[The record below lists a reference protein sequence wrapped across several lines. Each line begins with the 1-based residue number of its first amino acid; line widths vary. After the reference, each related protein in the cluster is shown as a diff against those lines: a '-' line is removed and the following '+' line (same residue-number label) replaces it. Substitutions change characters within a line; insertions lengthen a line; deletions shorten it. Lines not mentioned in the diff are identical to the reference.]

1 MKKKMN
7 KVISFLIIF
16 GIILYNFNVLP
27 YVYADTN
34 VMEYEDFK
42 YTLSGDEIEIVSYTG
57 SDSDVV
63 IPSQIDGK
71 DVAIIGADAF
81 SKNTDIENVT
91 FPNTLRTI
99 KRSAFYNCK
108 NLTSINVPKSL
119 TSCYDQFGNLA
130 DSTSG
135 TVFLGC
141 EKLDNITFEE
151 GITEIP
157 AHIFVGCTGLKD
169 ITIPD
174 TVTAIGDKAF
184 TGTALTEVIIPD
196 SVVKIGLGSFSNCK
210 SLSEIKLSKSLE
222 MIDRNAFFGCESLT
236 SIEIPK
242 SLKRCNEQFDN
253 LPAETSGA
261 IFTGCNNLKNVTFE
275 EGITAIPGH
284 LLVGCAGV
292 TEITI
297 PDTVTEIGAKAFTG
311 TSLTEVIMPDS
322 VVKIGLGSFSNCK
335 SLSEVKLSKS
345 LELIDRNAFYGCESL
360 TSIEIPKSLK
370 RCNEQFD
377 NLPSETA
384 GAIFANCNKLT
395 DISFEEGITEIPGHL
410 FVGCSSIRDVT
421 IPDTVKI
428 IGDKAFAGTG
438 LQTVVIPDGVTDL
451 NFACFANC
459 EYLNCVV
466 LSESLNTIGKSA
478 FKACSELDHI
488 NLSDN
493 ISYIANDSFSGCDNI
508 QISTNYWS
516 DTVVYCIDN
525 DFDFLPSAS
534 LTTKDIPLVDRQ
546 ESSYT
551 YDIKT
556 STANNAIL
564 MSIDYKCDA
573 SVSGRLEDEK
583 IVVFIPKSTEI
594 IEDSIKL
601 NEKCINDYVY
611 DEKSRRLIIPFENDE
626 CKISFSAT
634 ITSNDKIK
642 SYAYISG
649 RVDGVDSQET
659 IGAINDNNDGISLN
673 CPDAVNKS
681 SIDISGVAGSSKDVS
696 VYLDGVEQT
705 TVTSKK
711 NGSYSCT
718 VNLSDP
724 IEYKAYDITVASTDG
739 NGNEIK
745 ATQIVYYNSSIPSVN
760 SLVLQFKDH
769 SNKEREVVLSDNSD
783 VKPVVYYDPSKEYT
797 FVADIEN
804 SENIETV
811 YITSTR
817 NNVKKRIEAVPDGN
831 TGRYVATGFF
841 DETNKSYVPGDI
853 GVEFVQKRVE
863 IEASEDFDFSALL
876 DANSEFID
884 SAEVNYEVNT
894 ENEVEASIDWQK
906 LYKDYGSGTVK
917 AKLKT
922 IDAKSGTSISDYY
935 DLFDFYETVQKY
947 TVKGKDGKSYTLELD
962 LSDKRELAML
972 IYDTVD
978 VGFFKTGDKIY
989 SFELNTMDF
998 CDENYAKVFSH
1009 AQTFAEAS
1017 RAAGFLYKSYCIYDD
1032 YNSLVDEIDQSPTI
1046 TDKAGAKK
1054 AAGELR
1060 DDQMYFLVMMTALPL
1075 LVAGSSMVM
1084 PALVFSCML
1093 AMISSCSNVFWDNRV
1108 AQIKGEK
1115 YKANWIVDPS
1125 GYIYDNKTGDRLEG
1139 ATVSAYYIPYD
1150 GTDDFYNNA
1159 PDPEEIGQLWDA
1171 SEYEQSNPLIS
1182 DEDGKYAWDVPEGWW
1197 RVKCELEGYQDA
1209 WTDWMTVP
1217 PIQTDVNIPMVLEGE
1232 EPHVHEEEIIPAVE
1246 ASCTTDGLSE
1256 GKKCATCG
1264 EILVEQEVVKP
1275 ALGHDWEEKKVIK
1288 KATCK
1293 EEGRILYKCRRCGEE
1308 MESPVKKKAHT
1319 IVVDKG
1325 VEPTT
1330 KSTGLTVGTHCSVCG
1345 EVIVRQEVIP
1355 KLKDND
1361 DYKPEVVPKDIDS
1374 QSGNDKN
1381 DKNKKSTSKPSNE
1394 WIDGKW
1400 YDANGNQTYS
1410 GTLLWKRNAT
1420 GWWVEDTDGWYPIN
1434 QWQKINGVW
1443 YYFNSAGY
1451 MANNEYYNGC
1461 WFNNDGSWDD
1471 KYFLTWKC
1479 DSKGWWVEDKSGWW
1493 PSSAWL
1499 KIDGYWYY
1507 FDSSG
1512 YMVTNQYIDGWWIGA
1527 DGVCY

>member
-1 MKKKMN
+1 MN

-81 SKNTDIENVT
+81 SNNTDIENVT

-222 MIDRNAFFGCESLT
+222 MIDRNAF
-236 SIEIPK
+236 
-242 SLKRCNEQFDN
+242 
-253 LPAETSGA
+253 
-261 IFTGCNNLKNVTFE
+261 
-275 EGITAIPGH
+275 
-284 LLVGCAGV
+284 
-292 TEITI
+292 
-297 PDTVTEIGAKAFTG
+297 
-311 TSLTEVIMPDS
+311 
-322 VVKIGLGSFSNCK
+322 
-335 SLSEVKLSKS
+335 
-345 LELIDRNAFYGCESL
+345 YGCESL

-377 NLPSETA
+377 NLPGETA

-395 DISFEEGITEIPGHL
+395 DISFEEGITEIPGHV
-410 FVGCSSIRDVT
+410 FVGCSSIRDIT

-466 LSESLNTIGKSA
+466 LSESLNTIGRSA

-525 DFDFLPSAS
+525 DFDFLPSSS
-534 LTTKDIPLVDRQ
+534 LTTKDVPLVDRQ

-564 MSIDYKCDA
+564 MSIDYKCDD

-583 IVVFIPKSTEI
+583 IVVYIPKSTEL

-611 DEKSRRLIIPFENDE
+611 DEKNRRLIIPFENDE

-696 VYLDGVEQT
+696 VYLDGI
-705 TVTSKK
+705 SF
-711 NGSYSCT
+711 
-718 VNLSDP
+718 
-724 IEYKAYDITVASTDG
+724 
-739 NGNEIK
+739 IK
-745 ATQIVYYNSSIPSVN
+745 ASMASCNTSGSSNTS
-760 SLVLQFKDH
+760 F
-769 SNKEREVVLSDNSD
+769 
-783 VKPVVYYDPSKEYT
+783 
-797 FVADIEN
+797 
-804 SENIETV
+804 SEIFNEGLINF
-811 YITSTR
+811 ICST
-817 NNVKKRIEAVPDGN
+817 I
-831 TGRYVATGFF
+831 
-841 DETNKSYVPGDI
+841 
-853 GVEFVQKRVE
+853 
-863 IEASEDFDFSALL
+863 
-876 DANSEFID
+876 
-884 SAEVNYEVNT
+884 
-894 ENEVEASIDWQK
+894 
-906 LYKDYGSGTVK
+906 
-917 AKLKT
+917 
-922 IDAKSGTSISDYY
+922 
-935 DLFDFYETVQKY
+935 
-947 TVKGKDGKSYTLELD
+947 
-962 LSDKRELAML
+962 
-972 IYDTVD
+972 
-978 VGFFKTGDKIY
+978 FKT
-989 SFELNTMDF
+989 
-998 CDENYAKVFSH
+998 
-1009 AQTFAEAS
+1009 
-1017 RAAGFLYKSYCIYDD
+1017 
-1032 YNSLVDEIDQSPTI
+1032 
-1046 TDKAGAKK
+1046 
-1054 AAGELR
+1054 
-1060 DDQMYFLVMMTALPL
+1060 
-1075 LVAGSSMVM
+1075 
-1084 PALVFSCML
+1084 
-1093 AMISSCSNVFWDNRV
+1093 SSCDKFASSSFW
-1108 AQIKGEK
+1108 A
-1115 YKANWIVDPS
+1115 
-1125 GYIYDNKTGDRLEG
+1125 
-1139 ATVSAYYIPYD
+1139 
-1150 GTDDFYNNA
+1150 
-1159 PDPEEIGQLWDA
+1159 
-1171 SEYEQSNPLIS
+1171 
-1182 DEDGKYAWDVPEGWW
+1182 
-1197 RVKCELEGYQDA
+1197 
-1209 WTDWMTVP
+1209 
-1217 PIQTDVNIPMVLEGE
+1217 
-1232 EPHVHEEEIIPAVE
+1232 
-1246 ASCTTDGLSE
+1246 
-1256 GKKCATCG
+1256 
-1264 EILVEQEVVKP
+1264 
-1275 ALGHDWEEKKVIK
+1275 
-1288 KATCK
+1288 
-1293 EEGRILYKCRRCGEE
+1293 
-1308 MESPVKKKAHT
+1308 
-1319 IVVDKG
+1319 
-1325 VEPTT
+1325 
-1330 KSTGLTVGTHCSVCG
+1330 
-1345 EVIVRQEVIP
+1345 
-1355 KLKDND
+1355 
-1361 DYKPEVVPKDIDS
+1361 
-1374 QSGNDKN
+1374 
-1381 DKNKKSTSKPSNE
+1381 
-1394 WIDGKW
+1394 
-1400 YDANGNQTYS
+1400 
-1410 GTLLWKRNAT
+1410 
-1420 GWWVEDTDGWYPIN
+1420 
-1434 QWQKINGVW
+1434 
-1443 YYFNSAGY
+1443 
-1451 MANNEYYNGC
+1451 
-1461 WFNNDGSWDD
+1461 
-1471 KYFLTWKC
+1471 
-1479 DSKGWWVEDKSGWW
+1479 
-1493 PSSAWL
+1493 
-1499 KIDGYWYY
+1499 
-1507 FDSSG
+1507 
-1512 YMVTNQYIDGWWIGA
+1512 
-1527 DGVCY
+1527 